1 MFVVSKIDIL
11 EKQKKPYTL
20 EPHEKQVFFE
30 FEKTKVPSQADPSV
44 LVEKVQLYKYH
55 KGADENFVIVATD
68 AEMQYCVEN
77 KALIK
82 SMRQKALKKDIELC
96 RSDISIV
103 QPVNGPLETPVPN
116 H

>member
-20 EPHEKQVFFE
+20 EPHEKQVFIE
-30 FEKTKVPSQADPSV
+30 FEKTKVPSQEDPSMQ
-44 LVEKVQLYKYH
+44 VEKVQLYKFH

-68 AEMQYCVEN
+68 AEMQYCVDN

-82 SMRQKALKKDIELC
+82 NMRQKALKKDIELC

-103 QPVNGPLETPVPN
+103 
-116 H
+116 

>member
-1 MFVVSKIDIL
+1 M
-11 EKQKKPYTL
+11 
-20 EPHEKQVFFE
+20 
-30 FEKTKVPSQADPSV
+30 
-44 LVEKVQLYKYH
+44 QLYRYH

-103 QPVNGPLETPVPN
+103 
-116 H
+116 